1 LPFAAAQLITNR
13 TERGELVDAYA
24 EAAALVK
31 RRPESASAHLALAY
45 VLRYVGLLEE
55 SASECNTALA
65 LDPSD
70 NSLRSCAWAFIY
82 LGQPHK
88 AMEFIQLDRGSEW
101 ASRTMP
107 FIFLT
112 QGKLPEAR
120 DRVDKMA
127 SGPTFGRDLLQ
138 ACLDPERRSPLPAI
152 SQKFEATVMA
162 ERDPERRYANGT
174 LLAYCGEKESALL
187 VLKSAVEEN
196 FVLTRP
202 FILIRCWRSFGQFLS
217 SVPCCLPQKSAS
229 RIFLPSAG
237 KAAKF
242 TLKKINSEKWSRTQ
256 FRCTQEAIDG
266 SPIR

>member
-174 LLAYCGEKESALL
+174 LLAYCGEKESALR

-196 FVLTRP
+196 YCAYSALQSSP
-202 FILIRCWRSFGQFLS
+202 MLAKLRSIPEFSSLLS
-217 SVPCCLPQKSAS
+217 
-229 RIFLPSAG
+229 
-237 KAAKF
+237 AAKKCQQNF
-242 TLKKINSEKWSRTQ
+242 LAKRGQSGKVHLEKNQ
-256 FRCTQEAIDG
+256 
-266 SPIR
+266 